1 MKKPDQQSR
10 SGWGGKRA
18 GAGAPYGNTNVV
30 KHGER
35 SRRACFSLEGGE
47 SLTPLSGM
55 RACNL
60 LLAEE
65 LGAMRMEGRLFSGN
79 PEDWREQML
88 LDGMM
93 WQHTR
98 RIIRYEKIAAKQ
110 DIARALTDPNN
121 AKLALSKARVKPEK
135 N

>member
-1 MKKPDQQSR
+1 MKKSNQQSR

-18 GAGAPYGNTNVV
+18 GAGAPYGNTNTV

-35 SRRACFSLEGGE
+35 SRRAFFPLEGDE
-47 SLTPLSGM
+47 SLTPLSGL
-55 RACNL
+55 RARNL
-60 LLAEE
+60 LLAEA
-65 LGAMRMEGRLFSGN
+65 LGMMRMEGRYFSGK

-98 RIIRYEKIAAKQ
+98 RIMRLERLAARQ
-110 DIARALTDPNN
+110 GLAL
-121 AKLALSKARVKPEK
+121 ALSALSKAKRALRKARAEADG